1 MNMDGIHRQACRL
14 FHMKTNGV
22 GYALGD
28 RSNACTIFHN
38 DMHFDLQFFPFI
50 THVNAAGGMMGER
63 RTQPLCQTTRGQAD
77 DSIRLEG
84 CMLGNRGYCILR
96 SGKTRNE
103 LSDSGLST
111 CGRVK
116 QDGLAKSATEFSEDA
131 LQRAGRA

>member
-1 MNMDGIHRQACRL
+1 MSL
-14 FHMKTNGV
+14 
-22 GYALGD
+22 
-28 RSNACTIFHN
+28 
-38 DMHFDLQFFPFI
+38 
-50 THVNAAGGMMGER
+50 
-63 RTQPLCQTTRGQAD
+63 RGWIWNVD
-77 DSIRLEG
+77 IE
-84 CMLGNRGYCILR
+84 YCILR